1 MAADVARAREIIRT
15 ALDASPAI
23 HAVLEAKADS
33 WVHRLIPAIAQA
45 LAAARAEGVAQERA
59 RWEAIAAEVANHP
72 AHTKCE
78 RRGARMVG
86 ATARDREATP

>member
-1 MAADVARAREIIRT
+1 MPEPTAADVARDVEQQLDLEDSDDGVQARVEI
-15 ALDASPAI
+15 
-23 HAVLEAKADS
+23 
-33 WVHRLIPAIAQA
+33 IAQA
-45 LAAARAEGVAQERA
+45 LAAARAEGVTQERA

-72 AHTKCE
+72 SHTKCE